1 MPVILKRQN
10 QLLLRPRFNTADV
23 DGHEVKFEHFSV
35 EICAL
40 HHRWSRAPTI
50 QPERASA
57 AHDTPPIHVT
67 MLGLSATASAFVPQT
82 IVAPETNELDEV
94 DAQNELLADLELLEA
109 MEIASR
115 CADLVVDDAP
125 APLKSVANVAAA
137 RDALAARARGGKR
150 GKGAR
155 PLSDAQRAAAAEARA
170 KGGGKKKAGAKGRAQ
185 GAPRSQKVGK
195 SQNDKCL
202 P

>member
-1 MPVILKRQN
+1 MILNSR
-10 QLLLRPRFNTADV
+10 LRSERLPPP
-23 DGHEVKFEHFSV
+23 
-35 EICAL
+35 
-40 HHRWSRAPTI
+40 APAANEY
-50 QPERASA
+50 QPARASA
-57 AHDTPPIHVT
+57 AHDTPPIHAT

-115 CADLVVDDAP
+115 CADLVVDDAPP

-185 GAPRSQKVGK
+185 GGPRAQKVGK